1 MRWVLAP
8 GSATV
13 MTAHARAINS
23 AVIYSRYWCPGIIV
37 MAVFAGIGCINMGG
51 IFARGDTAIV
61 TKETGT
67 RHPAMIEVHIV
78 PPVGGMTII
87 AGIGTGDMRWVLAL
101 RNAAIVA
108 ADTATSHVC
117 MIHAHHWAPG
127 RVVMAILTDIPG
139 NNMIKRLR
147 RCPHRAA
154 PLMAANTLFRSP
166 FKQAAGVAAFT
177 FLINMCAYKREPGGE
192 VIEFKLILGA

>member
-1 MRWVLAP
+1 M
-8 GSATV
+8 
-13 MTAHARAINS
+13 
-23 AVIYSRYWCPGIIV
+23 C
-37 MAVFAGIGCINMGG
+37 G
-51 IFARGDTAIV
+51 IFTRGGTAIV

-108 ADTATSHVC
+108 TDTATPHVC

-127 RVVMAILTDIPG
+127 RVVMAILTDISG
-139 NNMIKRLR
+139 SNMIKRLR
-147 RCPHRAA
+147 RCPDRATS
-154 PLMAANTLFRSP
+154 LMAANTLFGCP
-166 FKQAAGVAAFT
+166 FKQAARVAAFT
-177 FLINMCAYKREPGGE
+177 IQVNMRTYKREPGGE